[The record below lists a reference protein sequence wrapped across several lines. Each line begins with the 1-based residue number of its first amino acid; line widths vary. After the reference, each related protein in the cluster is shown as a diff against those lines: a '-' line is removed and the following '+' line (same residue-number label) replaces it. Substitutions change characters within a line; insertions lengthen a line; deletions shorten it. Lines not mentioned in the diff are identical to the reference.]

1 MFNQQKN
8 CWRAFML
15 RFSENRNIY
24 IYGNRVDMR
33 MGLNKIQILVALNFT
48 RIEIV
53 KSIFIFCSRDSKQV
67 KIYYEDEYGAWLLQN
82 RLFDTTFKLP
92 KQLESGVQL
101 SKKQLEMFLKGLDVI
116 ERIPTRALEQKD
128 YF

>member
-1 MFNQQKN
+1 
-8 CWRAFML
+8 ML
-15 RFSENRNIY
+15 RFSENRNVY

-82 RLFDTTFKLP
+82 RLFGTTFKLP

-101 SKKQLEMFLKGLDVI
+101 NKKQLEMFLKGLDVI
-116 ERIPTRALEQKD
+116 ERKPVPSLVQKD